1 MKKNGSSLLLLLTT
15 VFFISSCSTSIEI
28 SKRRYNTGY
37 YVHIDN
43 NKPEYQK
50 PSALRSRVA
59 EMPVLTAEIK
69 TEQTE
74 KMPTLSLSENTET
87 ASMHASNKSI
97 KKNTFFHNASAF
109 MSRPLISETKINKMM
124 APVQFSKNETKD
136 RAIKKMIKH
145 QLSKSTGSSF
155 ASVAFIIL
163 GSMGFL
169 TGLILLLDD
178 ELEIG
183 LMAILLGAILLGLG
197 IAKVGSKSS
206 SGEGV
211 PQPKKKINDGSEG

>member
-1 MKKNGSSLLLLLTT
+1 
-15 VFFISSCSTSIEI
+15 
-28 SKRRYNTGY
+28 
-37 YVHIDN
+37 
-43 NKPEYQK
+43 
-50 PSALRSRVA
+50 
-59 EMPVLTAEIK
+59 
-69 TEQTE
+69 
-74 KMPTLSLSENTET
+74 
-87 ASMHASNKSI
+87 
-97 KKNTFFHNASAF
+97 